1 MAGFRFLELPDELQL
16 RILSKLDA
24 RSILACRQVD
34 PGLAQAIDEAV
45 EMQYRLELQF
55 AGMIDGPPG
64 TISVRDRLDAL
75 RAYRAAWN
83 ASRHPVHTL
92 LVDSDILGPHLRGIS
107 HFEQTTGRLRLHRPA
122 GTFCGLT
129 EYDAVFDEL
138 SERIAAD
145 WPYDRFA
152 INYSEDFI
160 AYISNSDSD
169 PSGVYV
175 HFASLSQN
183 YQPHPLANRP
193 IIQTCSP
200 LEDVGC
206 WSVLGCSGDLVS
218 WHLCRWGA
226 LPSEMMVVNWKTGTI
241 VWHMHS
247 TSDQQFLTLQILT
260 STHLVVIDDSDKFSL
275 RIYAFDPSASD
286 NAPLATDSDC
296 IYALALPTRSH
307 RVDDHWL
314 RVAFEP
320 QPQFANDHPLFSHDP
335 NLSLLALTIMLGLS
349 DTDFPSGLAHDGDC
363 FLLLIPLE
371 TLLRFDTA
379 DTELL
384 RGRII
389 PWEDW
394 GPKGTKML
402 QIWEHVT
409 QDVSVFGSRVAL
421 PNWREIVEGKLQC
434 LVTVYEVHKLANEVM
449 PTSSDAAD
457 ATRGQRAD
465 HERDARAAASKLVVT
480 DDDWITD
487 SLAWKDPIH
496 TTYPFRKTFRTITP
510 SDVPYGEYQQTA
522 VHPTAD
528 GLLYLIQKRRTT

>member
-16 RILSKLDA
+16 SILSKLDA

-34 PGLAQAIDEAV
+34 PSLAQAIDEAV

-55 AGMIDGPPG
+55 AGMIDGPQG
-64 TISVRDRLDAL
+64 TIPVRDRLKAL
-75 RAYRAAWN
+75 RAYRAAWH
-83 ASRHPVHTL
+83 ASKHPVHTL

-107 HFEQTTGRLRLHRPA
+107 HFEKTTGRLKLHRPA

-129 EYDAVFDEL
+129 KFDAVFDGL

-145 WPYDRFA
+145 RPYDRFT

-160 AYISNSDSD
+160 AYISDSD
-169 PSGVYV
+169 P
-175 HFASLSQN
+175 
-183 YQPHPLANRP
+183 
-193 IIQTCSP
+193 
-200 LEDVGC
+200 
-206 WSVLGCSGDLVS
+206 
-218 WHLCRWGA
+218 
-226 LPSEMMVVNWKTGTI
+226 
-241 VWHMHS
+241 S

-260 STHLVVIDDSDKFSL
+260 STHVVVIDDSDKFSL

-421 PNWREIVEGKLQC
+421 PNWREIVEGKMQC